1 MIPLALALAT
11 SLFTAPAAPATG
23 AGATVAPAKVLKVK
37 KIRLPKRSHHKAKG
51 VCGEDQILCPGTTP
65 ACAKTLEECP

>member
-1 MIPLALALAT
+1 MISLALALAAT
-11 SLFTAPAAPATG
+11 LFTAPTAPAPGTAAP
-23 AGATVAPAKVLKVK
+23 TVKVK